1 MTPKD
6 RLTPEEKLLQVID
19 NPAAAKPRGTL
30 GRLGRRASAWSL
42 GMGWVLDR
50 LRGGRP
56 GSGPVVTLRMVN
68 RGLAIIGGV
77 LALAWLADFFA
88 LRSEFL
94 TRLEMVERT
103 QLIAPTQTKGA
114 SLPTLDFAGV
124 LERARA
130 RNIFTF
136 LPPKT
141 ETPAP
146 AAPVVEDLSPYV
158 AELKLVGIIWS
169 DNPQAMIEQTKEE
182 KTYLLGTGEKIGPLR
197 IKKILREKVLLGPQ
211 TGEEEEWELR

>member
-1 MTPKD
+1 M
-6 RLTPEEKLLQVID
+6 TPEEKLLQVID
-19 NPAAAKPRGTL
+19 NPAKAQKQGAL
-30 GRLGRRASAWSL
+30 ERLGRQASGWSL
-42 GMGWVLDR
+42 GMTWVLDR

-56 GSGPVVTLRMVN
+56 GSGPMVTLRMVN

-103 QLIAPTQTKGA
+103 QLIAPTQTRGS
-114 SLPTLDFAGV
+114 SLPGLDLADV
-124 LERARA
+124 LEHAKA
-130 RNIFTF
+130 RNVFTF
-136 LPPKT
+136 LPPKV
-141 ETPAP
+141 ETSAP
-146 AAPVVEDLSPYV
+146 AVEDLRPYV

-197 IKKILREKVLLGPQ
+197 IKKILREKVLLGLQ
-211 TGEEEEWELR
+211 TGEGEWELR